1 MPIEIFGDKIVFQ
14 NYQLKIGRKGLI
26 VQDLNGN
33 TAPFS
38 VPRGQP
44 TVIWLE
50 GIQGSVSG
58 YSSGGF
64 TTPPIALPSHTSNI
78 TDKFPFA
85 TDGNATD
92 VGDLS
97 QARYGSAGQSSR
109 ISGYTSGGYTPPAIP
124 TGGFRNTIDKFPFAS
139 NANSTDVG
147 DLTQNRSYLA
157 GQSSEVDGYTTAGL
171 SSPPP
176 VTRNTIDKF
185 PFAADAN
192 ATDVGDLTTATHVVA
207 GQSSSVSG
215 YRSGGTP
222 PVTNT
227 IDKFPFASNA
237 NATDVGDLTQARF
250 GGIGQS
256 SGVSGY
262 TSGGTIPPF
271 SNVIDKFPF
280 AADANATD
288 VGDLTVART
297 RGAGQSST
305 VSGYSSGGYGPP
317 LPPGAVSI
325 NPIDKFPFATNANAT
340 DVGDL
345 TVARYDPTG
354 QQI

>member
-64 TTPPIALPSHTSNI
+64 TVPPITTSASNI
-78 TDKFPFA
+78 IDKFPFA
-85 TDGNATD
+85 SNANATD
-92 VGDLS
+92 VGDLT
-97 QARYGSAGQSSR
+97 QTRYGSAGQSSLF
-109 ISGYTSGGYTPPAIP
+109 SGYTSGGYTPPAVP
-124 TGGFRNTIDKFPFAS
+124 GGGFRNTIDKFLFAT
-139 NANSTDVG
+139 NANATDVG

-157 GQSSEVDGYTTAGL
+157 GQSSEVNGYSTGGL
-171 SSPPP
+171 FSPPP

-185 PFAADAN
+185 PFATNAN

-207 GQSSSVSG
+207 GQSSIVSG
-215 YRSGGTP
+215 YTSGGTP

-227 IDKFPFASNA
+227 IDKFPFATDA
-237 NATDVGDLTQARF
+237 NATDVGDLTVARF

-271 SNVIDKFPF
+271 SNTIDKFPF
-280 AADANATD
+280 AADSNATD
-288 VGDLTVART
+288 VGDLTQART

-305 VSGYSSGGYGPP
+305 VSGYSSGGYGPGR
-317 LPPGAVSI
+317 L
-325 NPIDKFPFATNANAT
+325 NTIDKFPFAADSNAT

-345 TVARYDPTG
+345 TVARYDPAG
-354 QQI
+354 QQV